1 MPSEAL
7 PGVEPASWRRLYS
20 PWVMACLAMAVAWV
34 ALWFGFRGH
43 WLGVGLLVLAT
54 GIGLTAVR
62 QWEVL
67 ARRRNQALRLAL
79 DSAAARNR
87 ELERLRHLAATL
99 LASSD
104 FPLLLQE
111 VGRAAVDLLE
121 AESGGV
127 TLVVEEGRF
136 LKVAAATGPLERTI
150 GRLIPVDESLLG
162 WVVTHGT
169 PLLSNDM
176 DQDPRSYKMPGLGMT
191 LRTVA
196 IVPLRS
202 AGVIIGTISVYNR
215 RDGRPFGEHDLQLLR
230 TLGDQVVVGLD
241 RGAVLE
247 ESRRNERALA
257 AKNAELQRATRLK
270 SEFLANMSHELR
282 TPLNAIIGFSDLLLA
297 GGAGELDEQQ
307 RDYLEAVL
315 RNGRHLLALINSVLD
330 LSKIEAGRMTL
341 TLARTDLRQ
350 AITGAVTD
358 TASLR
363 GAKGQ
368 ECVLNLEESPLSVV
382 ADGVRVRQVLFNL
395 LSNASKFT
403 ADGGTITLSA
413 IRTRAP
419 LPTPADRA
427 GDERRMTTRDVVWV
441 SVVDTGIGIAPDD
454 MAKLFQEFSQVD
466 SSPSR
471 QAQGTGLGLALSK
484 KFVEM
489 HGGRIGA
496 ESIPGRGSTF
506 WFILPTE
513 GPLRRAAALEP
524 AAPRAEATAV

>member
-1 MPSEAL
+1 MTTESP
-7 PGVEPASWRRLYS
+7 PRTEPVSWRRLYA
-20 PWVMACLAMAVAWV
+20 PWVMACLAMAVSWIAV
-34 ALWFGFRGH
+34 WFAFRGH
-43 WLGVGLLVLAT
+43 WLGVALTLLAT
-54 GIGLTAVR
+54 AIGLTAVR
-62 QWEVL
+62 QWELL
-67 ARRRNQALRLAL
+67 ARRRNQALRQAL

-99 LASSD
+99 LAGSD
-104 FPLLLQE
+104 LPLLLQE
-111 VGRAAVDLLE
+111 IGRAAVDLLE

-136 LKVAAATGPLERTI
+136 LKVAAATGPLEKTT

-176 DQDPRSYKMPGLGMT
+176 DQDPRSFKMPGLGMV

-215 RDGRPFGEHDLQLLR
+215 LDGRPFGEHDLQLLQ

-241 RGAVLE
+241 RAAELE

-297 GGAGELDEQQ
+297 GGAGHMPEQQ

-315 RNGRHLLALINSVLD
+315 RNGRHLLALINGVLD

-341 TLARTDLRQ
+341 SLAGTDLRQ

-363 GAKGQ
+363 SAKHQ
-368 ECVLNLEESPLSVV
+368 TCLLRFEDAPLEVV
-382 ADGVRVRQVLFNL
+382 ADGVRVRQVLYNL

-403 ADGGTITLSA
+403 PDGGTITLSA
-413 IRTRAP
+413 TRTRAP
-419 LPTPADRA
+419 LATPAERA
-427 GDERRMTTRDVVWV
+427 GDERRMSHHDVVWV
-441 SVVDTGIGIAPDD
+441 SVVDTGIGIARAD
-454 MAKLFQEFSQVD
+454 MDKLFQDFTQVD
-466 SSPSR
+466 SSASR
-471 QAQGTGLGLALSK
+471 QAQGTGLGLALCK

-496 ESIPGRGSTF
+496 ESLPGRGSTF
-506 WFILPTE
+506 WFILPTD
-513 GPLRRAAALEP
+513 GPLRRP
-524 AAPRAEATAV
+524 APAEATAPRTEAPVL

>member
-1 MPSEAL
+1 MASESL
-7 PGVEPASWRRLYS
+7 PRTEPVPWRRLS
-20 PWVMACLAMAVAWV
+20 APWVAASLAVVVAWV
-34 ALWFGFRGH
+34 AVYFAFRGH
-43 WLGVGLLVLAT
+43 WLGVALLLLAT

-62 QWEVL
+62 QWELV
-67 ARRRNQALRLAL
+67 ARRRTQALREAFE
-79 DSAAARNR
+79 SAATRNR

-99 LASSD
+99 LAGSD
-104 FPLLLQE
+104 LPLLLQE
-111 VGRAAVDLLE
+111 VGRAAGDLLE

-136 LKVAAATGPLERTI
+136 LKVAAATGPLEVTM

-162 WVVTHGT
+162 WVVTHGA

-176 DQDPRSYKMPGLGMT
+176 DRDPRSYRMPGLGMA

-215 RDGRPFGEHDLQLLR
+215 RDGRPFGEHDLQLLQ

-241 RGAVLE
+241 RAAVLE

-257 AKNAELQRATRLK
+257 AKNAELRRATRLK

-297 GGAGELDEQQ
+297 GGAGELGEQQ
-307 RDYLEAVL
+307 HDYLVAVL
-315 RNGRHLLALINSVLD
+315 RNGRHLLTLINSVLD
-330 LSKIEAGRMTL
+330 LSKIEAGRMA
-341 TLARTDLRQ
+341 LALDRTDLRQ
-350 AITGAVTD
+350 AITGAVAD

-363 GAKGQ
+363 TAKRQ
-368 ECVLNLEESPLSVV
+368 ECILQFDDAPLWVV
-382 ADGVRVRQVLFNL
+382 ADGIRVRQVLFNL

-403 ADGGTITLSA
+403 PEGGAITLSA
-413 IRTRAP
+413 IRTSAP
-419 LPTPADRA
+419 LPTPAERA
-427 GDERRMTTRDVVWV
+427 GDQRRMTNHDVVWV
-441 SVVDTGIGIAPDD
+441 SVIDTGIGIASED
-454 MAKLFQEFSQVD
+454 MPKLFQEFSQVD

-484 KFVEM
+484 KFVEL

-496 ESIPGRGSTF
+496 ESISGTGSTF
-506 WFILPTE
+506 WFMLPTD
-513 GPLRRAAALEP
+513 GPVRRTGAVEP
-524 AAPRAEATAV
+524 AAPRGELPAV